1 MRQPV
6 AVAAALLSA
15 TALLLPSLS
24 GASAQ
29 SARAIK
35 LINPYP
41 PGGGADVLARVLVNE
56 IGDLGGPTLVVEN
69 RPGAGTVIG
78 TQDAVRAAPDGNT
91 LLITNN
97 ALLLAPHMRKLDFDP
112 LTGLEPI
119 CGVGSTPTVV
129 IVNSASP
136 YHTLSELIAAA
147 RQKAGGLTFGAGIG
161 ALSQVTYAML
171 MHRADFNM
179 TLVPFTGTP
188 PEVEAVFGGHVDT
201 AFVDYPPAQGL
212 LQAGKLRALATGSG
226 TRTEWLPDVPTVSEL
241 GYPGFEIDL
250 WYGVF
255 APAHTPSSF
264 VAQMA
269 GWLTKATR
277 VPKVKTLL
285 RTQGIATSGECG
297 APFAADL
304 RKRFDEYG
312 QVIRDAHIK
321 TE

>member
-1 MRQPV
+1 V
-6 AVAAALLSA
+6 TGAL
-15 TALLLPSLS
+15 
-24 GASAQ
+24 AQ

-41 PGGGADVLARVLVNE
+41 PGGSADVLARVLVNE
-56 IGDLGGPTLVVEN
+56 IGNLGGPTLVVEN

-97 ALLLAPHMRKLDFDP
+97 ALLLAPHLRKLDFDP
-112 LTGLEPI
+112 LTDLVPI
-119 CGVGSTPTVV
+119 CSLGSTPTVV

-136 YHTLSELIAAA
+136 YRSLGELIAAA
-147 RQKAGGLTFGAGIG
+147 RRKPGGLTFGAGIG
-161 ALSQVTYAML
+161 ALSQITYATL
-171 MHRADFNM
+171 MNRADFKM
-179 TLVPFTGTP
+179 TLVPFTGTF
-188 PEVEAVFGGHVDT
+188 PEVEAVYGGHIDT

-212 LQAGKLRALATGSG
+212 LQAGKLRALATGSP
-226 TRTEWLPDVPTVSEL
+226 TRSDWLPNVPTVSEL
-241 GYPGFEIDL
+241 GYPGFEIEL

-255 APAHTPSSF
+255 APAHTPMSF
-264 VAQMA
+264 VARMA
-269 GWLTKATR
+269 GWLSKAAQ
-277 VPKVKTLL
+277 VPTVKAQL
-285 RTQGIATSGECG
+285 RSQGIAASGVCG

-304 RKRFDEYG
+304 HRWFDEYG

>member
-1 MRQPV
+1 MRQP
-6 AVAAALLSA
+6 APVAATLLSA
-15 TALLLPSLS
+15 AFLLFSL
-24 GASAQ
+24 ADACAQ

-56 IGDLGGPTLVVEN
+56 IGNMGGPTLVVEN

-97 ALLLAPHMRKLDFDP
+97 ALLLAPHLRKLDFDP
-112 LTGLEPI
+112 LTSLEPI
-119 CGVGSTPTVV
+119 CSVGSTPTVI

-136 YHTLSELIAAA
+136 YHALSELIAAA
-147 RQKAGGLTFGAGIG
+147 RRKAGGLTFGAGIG
-161 ALSQVTYAML
+161 ALSQVTYEML
-171 MHRADFNM
+171 MHRADFKM
-179 TLVPFTGTP
+179 TLVPFTGTL
-188 PEVEAVFGGHVDT
+188 PEVEAVYGGHIDT

-212 LQAGKLRALATGSG
+212 LQAGKLRALATGSR
-226 TRTEWLPDVPTVSEL
+226 TRTDWLPGVPTVSEL
-241 GYPGFEIDL
+241 GYPGFDIDL

-255 APAHTPSSF
+255 APKHTSPSF

-269 GWLTKATR
+269 DWLAKAVQVPR
-277 VPKVKTLL
+277 VKALL
-285 RTQGIATSGECG
+285 RVQGIGTTGVCG

-304 RKRFDEYG
+304 RKRFGEYG
-312 QVIRDAHIK
+312 QVIREAHIK

>member
-1 MRQPV
+1 MRQRFFLGTI
-6 AVAAALLSA
+6 LLSA
-15 TALLLPSLS
+15 AILLPLS
-24 GASAQ
+24 PFAAAAQ
-29 SARAIK
+29 SARPIK

-56 IGDLGGPTLVVEN
+56 IGNLGGPTLVVEN

-97 ALLLAPHMRKLDFDP
+97 ALLLAPHLRKLDFDP
-112 LTGLEPI
+112 LAGLVPI
-119 CGVGSTPTVV
+119 CSVGSTPTVV

-136 YHTLSELIAAA
+136 YRSLGELIAAA

-171 MHRADFNM
+171 MHRADFKM
-179 TLVPFTGTP
+179 TLVPFTGTL
-188 PEVEAVFGGHVDT
+188 PEVEAVYGAHIDT

-212 LQAGKLRALATGSG
+212 LQAGKLRALATGSR
-226 TRTEWLPDVPTVSEL
+226 TRTDWLPDVPTVSEL

-255 APAHTPSSF
+255 APAHTPPSF
-264 VAQMA
+264 VAQVTR
-269 GWLTKATR
+269 WLTKAAQ
-277 VPKVKTLL
+277 VPKVKALL
-285 RTQGIATSGECG
+285 RAQGIATTGICG

-312 QVIRDAHIK
+312 QVIREARIK

>member
-1 MRQPV
+1 MRQRPCL
-6 AVAAALLSA
+6 AGIMLWAAALVLSA
-15 TALLLPSLS
+15 SA
-24 GASAQ
+24 ASAQ

-35 LINPYP
+35 LIDPYP

-56 IGDLGGPTLVVEN
+56 IGNLGGPTLVVEN
-69 RPGAGTVIG
+69 RPGAGTMIG

-119 CGVGSTPTVV
+119 CSVGSTPTVV

-136 YHTLSELIAAA
+136 FRSLSELIAGA
-147 RQKAGGLTFGAGIG
+147 REKGGSLTFGAGIG
-161 ALSQVTYAML
+161 ALSQVTFAML
-171 MHRADFNM
+171 MDRADFKM

-188 PEVEAVFGGHVDT
+188 PEVEAVYGGHIDT

-212 LQAGKLRALATGSG
+212 LQAGKLRALATGSRA
-226 TRTEWLPDVPTVSEL
+226 RTDWLPGVPTVGEL
-241 GYPGFEIDL
+241 GYPGFDIDL

-255 APAHTPSSF
+255 APERTPPSF
-264 VAQMA
+264 VAQIA
-269 GWLTKATR
+269 GWFTKAAQ
-277 VPKVKTLL
+277 VPKVQTLL
-285 RTQGIATSGECG
+285 RTQGIAATAACG
-297 APFAADL
+297 APFAANL
-304 RKRFDEYG
+304 RRRFSEYG